1 MTSDAKSVLLP
12 VFTLTTTCKE
22 SDPGVIK
29 ITIPGSSNRP
39 QHTYHSRPVRRPTY
53 RTEELD
59 TYSYNRIPIV
69 LNGDGSPWAEASLY
83 ILSRLESDITPNMTT
98 YHGIGDDLSSYR
110 RYLED
115 EGLDFTKFPQR
126 KLHRPTYRYR
136 GSLKHQI
143 EAQEISPRTAQ
154 RKIGSVIQFY
164 RWLIQEGLL
173 IPEYPPWSE
182 SDIFILFK
190 NPQGFSLSK
199 QIKTT
204 NLRIRSQ
211 KQSDSYSELI
221 FDSGQLRPL
230 SPSKQKTL
238 IEVLIELGNL
248 QMTLIH
254 LIALFTGARIQTI
267 LTLRVRHVR
276 FELPDDL
283 TEIRFLAGP
292 GTGVDT
298 KNDKRLSIFI
308 PRWLYEKL
316 RIYSYS
322 KDSIKRRLR
331 AGDNSEDQY
340 LFLSNHGAPLY
351 TSKSDQINF
360 NAENKSRH
368 INSGQNVRQ
377 FIARRVIP
385 QMRKK
390 LDTPSFK
397 YKFHDL
403 RATYGMNLTDQKLS
417 LVKDEIITLQQARE
431 FVKSRMGHQSHVT
444 TDLYLNY
451 RQNIELVRQVQ
462 YQFEEHLKSLIKLDM
477 NEFL

>member
-1 MTSDAKSVLLP
+1 MTSKAKSVLLP
-12 VFTLTTTCKE
+12 VFTLTTTCKK
-22 SDPGVIK
+22 SDPGAIL

-39 QHTYHSRPVRRPTY
+39 QYTYHSRPVIRPTY
-53 RTEELD
+53 RTNELD

-69 LNGDGSPWAEASLY
+69 LNGDGSPWAEANLY
-83 ILSRLESDITPNMTT
+83 ILSRLESNITPNMTT

-110 RYLED
+110 RYLEN
-115 EGLDFTKFPQR
+115 EGLDFTYFPKR

-143 EAQEISPRTAQ
+143 EAQEVSPRTAQ

-164 RWLIQEGLL
+164 RWLIEEGLF

-182 SDIFILFK
+182 SDIFFQFK
-190 NPQGFSLSK
+190 NTQGLSLSK

-211 KQSDSYSELI
+211 KQSDPYSELI
-221 FDSGQLRPL
+221 VDSGQLRPM
-230 SPSKQKTL
+230 SPSEQKAL
-238 IEVLIELGNL
+238 IEVLIDLGNY

-276 FELPDDL
+276 FELPEDL
-283 TEIRFLAGP
+283 TEIRLPAGP
-292 GTGVDT
+292 GTSVDT

-322 KDSIKRRLR
+322 KVSIKHRLR
-331 AGDNSEDQY
+331 AGDDSEDQY
-340 LFLSNHGAPLY
+340 LFLSNHGTPLY
-351 TSKSDQINF
+351 TSKSEQLIF
-360 NAENKSRH
+360 NAKNKSRH

-377 FIARRVIP
+377 FISRRVIP

-390 LDTPSFK
+390 LDTPTFK

-403 RATYGMNLTDQKLS
+403 RATYGMNLTDQKLH
-417 LVKDEIITLQQARE
+417 LVQDEVITLQQARE
-431 FVKSRMGHQSHVT
+431 FVKSRMGHQSHMT

-451 RQNIELVRQVQ
+451 RQNIELARQVQ
-462 YQFEEHLKSLIKLDM
+462 YQFEEHLISLIELGM
-477 NEFL
+477 NEVL